1 MYDYS
6 NDKVFWEG
14 YKLYKL
20 KHKVT
25 DDSKL
30 LDFKVK
36 YQLDVLRELGKNNFL
51 GYNKTNDNKI
61 EVG

>member
-36 YQLDVLRELGKNNFL
+36 YQLDVLRELGKNNL
-51 GYNKTNDNKI
+51 LRYNKTNDNKI

>member
-1 MYDYS
+1 MYDYT
-6 NDKVFWEG
+6 NDKRFWEG

-30 LDFKVK
+30 LDFRVK
-36 YQLDVLRELGKNNFL
+36 YHLDLLRELGKNNWMR
-51 GYNKTNDNKI
+51 YNNNDDNKI
-61 EVG
+61 EMG

>member
-1 MYDYS
+1 MDDYS

-20 KHKVT
+20 KHKLS

-36 YQLDVLRELGKNNFL
+36 YQLDSLRELGRNNRMR
-51 GYNKTNDNKI
+51 YNKKDDNKI
-61 EVG
+61 EMG

>member
-1 MYDYS
+1 MHDYS

-20 KHKVT
+20 KHKVS

-36 YQLDVLRELGKNNFL
+36 YQLDSLRELGRNNRMR
-51 GYNKTNDNKI
+51 YNKKDDNKI
-61 EVG
+61 EMG